1 MTQGVNN
8 LLGDAGDVGSI
19 TGSGR
24 PPGGGHGGPPQYSW
38 VENPMDIGAWW
49 ATVHVVTKLTRLK

>member
-1 MTQGVNN
+1 MTQWVNN

-24 PPGGGHGGPPQYSW
+24 PPGAGHGGPSQYSW

-49 ATVHVVTKLTRLK
+49 ATVHAVIKLTRLK